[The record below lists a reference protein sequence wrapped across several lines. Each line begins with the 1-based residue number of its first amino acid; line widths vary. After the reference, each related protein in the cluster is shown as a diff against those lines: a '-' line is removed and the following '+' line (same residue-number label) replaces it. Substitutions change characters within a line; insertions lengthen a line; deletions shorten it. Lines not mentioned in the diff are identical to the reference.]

1 MSLSMWALLGEL
13 GGGTPLRQVKEG
25 SGGGVFLSLYGG
37 SERTCRGLISGDFE
51 NHVKEGSGDG
61 HLSPWGTRCGNLE
74 GGL

>member
-1 MSLSMWALLGEL
+1 MWALLGEL

-25 SGGGVFLSLYGG
+25 YGGGVFLSLSLYGG

-61 HLSPWGTRCGNLE
+61 HLSPWGPLKR
-74 GGL
+74 GLLHRGL